1 MFPFWQLRELRCLV
15 LWLSAV
21 LVVQLQQR
29 VQLVWILP
37 LETAALALQQLVQRV
52 LLLLEETTPA
62 ASHSPPIAQLR
73 LLLVGGVSYAKESLS
88 SLADDFKS

>member
-1 MFPFWQLRELRCLV
+1 MSGEDGPHPT
-15 LWLSAV
+15 ST
-21 LVVQLQQR
+21 
-29 VQLVWILP
+29 
-37 LETAALALQQLVQRV
+37 TAAIVVTLALQQLVQRV

-88 SLADDFKS
+88 SLADNFKSRML